1 MKKNN
6 IGPSSRQLKVG
17 ENLRKAIS
25 LMIQNH
31 SFHNPIIDRASI
43 LITEVKISPD
53 LSNASVYI
61 STLGGVNNSPELI
74 SALNKKLTK
83 VHSSIADVTDQYQA
97 LFVSGSKTRTVLSKG
112 CSIDLHPNEFLPNQC
127 TQTLLSSVD
136 IILHCTSK
144 DSFSIFCRS
153 SFAKFLID
161 WLKDAGLEYDFT
173 FSSR

>member
-6 IGPSSRQLKVG
+6 LGPSSRQLKVG

-31 SFHNPIIDRASI
+31 SFHNPIIDRTSI

-74 SALNKKLTK
+74 SALNNSCKPLIAPLTRELKLRRAPK
-83 VHSSIADVTDQYQA
+83 
-97 LFVSGSKTRTVLSKG
+97 LS
-112 CSIDLHPNEFLPNQC
+112 F
-127 TQTLLSSVD
+127 
-136 IILHCTSK
+136 ILD
-144 DSFSIFCRS
+144 DSFERQVYIDNLIND
-153 SFAKFLID
+153 AKNN
-161 WLKDAGLEYDFT
+161 K
-173 FSSR
+173 

>member
-6 IGPSSRQLKVG
+6 IGRSSRQLKVG

-74 SALNKKLTK
+74 SALNNSCKPLIGPLTRELKLRRAPK
-83 VHSSIADVTDQYQA
+83 
-97 LFVSGSKTRTVLSKG
+97 LSFILDN
-112 CSIDLHPNEFLPNQC
+112 SFERQVYIDNLIN
-127 TQTLLSSVD
+127 D
-136 IILHCTSK
+136 
-144 DSFSIFCRS
+144 
-153 SFAKFLID
+153 AKNN
-161 WLKDAGLEYDFT
+161 K
-173 FSSR
+173 

>member
-74 SALNKKLTK
+74 FALNNSFKPLIGPLTRELKLRR
-83 VHSSIADVTDQYQA
+83 APN
-97 LFVSGSKTRTVLSKG
+97 LS
-112 CSIDLHPNEFLPNQC
+112 F
-127 TQTLLSSVD
+127 
-136 IILHCTSK
+136 ILD
-144 DSFSIFCRS
+144 DSFERQVYIDN
-153 SFAKFLID
+153 LI
-161 WLKDAGLEYDFT
+161 KDAKNNN
-173 FSSR
+173 

>member
-61 STLGGVNNSPELI
+61 STL
-74 SALNKKLTK
+74 
-83 VHSSIADVTDQYQA
+83 
-97 LFVSGSKTRTVLSKG
+97 
-112 CSIDLHPNEFLPNQC
+112 
-127 TQTLLSSVD
+127 
-136 IILHCTSK
+136 
-144 DSFSIFCRS
+144 
-153 SFAKFLID
+153 
-161 WLKDAGLEYDFT
+161 
-173 FSSR
+173 